1 MAWKRSGAQF
11 SPPPNFYKNMSR
23 IIAGSKKN
31 IIIDAPAG
39 NQTRPILARTRK
51 SLFDTLSPRLYNACF
66 LDLYAGSG
74 AVGLEALSR
83 GVNWVS
89 FVEISD
95 VCARIIQKNVKKM
108 GFSEQTEMLRYDIK
122 NLPPLSR
129 TYDIVFSGPPYKE
142 QLTAKTLDIILNR
155 VVLAK
160 DCWVICQH
168 ETSEA
173 VPEEAGNLKK
183 FREKK
188 YGQTMLSFYTLAE

>member
-1 MAWKRSGAQF
+1 
-11 SPPPNFYKNMSR
+11 MSR
-23 IIAGSKKN
+23 IIAGSKRN
-31 IIIDAPAG
+31 IKIDTPTG
-39 NQTRPILARTRK
+39 SQTRPILARIRK

-83 GVNWVS
+83 GVSWVS

-95 VCARIIQKNVKKM
+95 ICARIIQKNVKRM
-108 GFSEQTEMLRYDIK
+108 GFSDRTEVLRYDVK
-122 NLPPLSR
+122 NLPPLPR

-142 QLTAKTLDIILNR
+142 QLTAKTLDIILSR

-160 DCWVICQH
+160 NCRVICQH
-168 ETSEA
+168 ETSEV

-188 YGQTMLSFYTLAE
+188 YGQTILSFYALEE

>member
-1 MAWKRSGAQF
+1 
-11 SPPPNFYKNMSR
+11 MSR

-31 IIIDAPAG
+31 IIIDTPRG
-39 NQTRPILARTRK
+39 NQIRPILARARK
-51 SLFDTLSPRLYNACF
+51 SLFDILSPRLYNACF

-83 GVNWVS
+83 GASWVS

-95 VCARIIQKNVKKM
+95 VCARIIQKNIGKM
-108 GFSEQTEMLRYDIK
+108 GFSDQTEVLRYDVK

-129 TYDIVFSGPPYKE
+129 AYDIVFSGPPYKE
-142 QLTAKTLDIILNR
+142 QLTAKTLDIIFNR
-155 VVLAK
+155 VILAK

-173 VPEEAGNLKK
+173 VPEEAGNIKK

-188 YGQTMLSFYTLAE
+188 YGQTILSFYRE